1 MDTAEYRP
9 KRKKAGVC
17 VDCKVESLL
26 LIIIYRTKNI
36 EGKYVVA

>member
-26 LIIIYRTKNI
+26 LIIIYRTKNTG
-36 EGKYVVA
+36 EKYVDT